1 MAQFD
6 VCLNPNPDS
15 APAVPYLLE
24 VQSDLLEPVS
34 TRVVAPLAL
43 LSERGEPAK
52 YLNPVFEIEGVQV
65 VMVTEQIAGI
75 PKRALGEMLLTLEVQ
90 RDQVMDAIDFLFRGF
105 QSPRSGIRK
114 PPPLGG

>member
-34 TRVVAPLAL
+34 TRVVVPLAL
-43 LSERGEPAK
+43 LSERGQPAK
-52 YLNPVFEIEGVQV
+52 YLNPQFEIDGVQV

-75 PKRALGEMLLTLEVQ
+75 PKRALGKRVLSIAVQ
-90 RDQVMDAIDFLFRGF
+90 RDQILDAIDFLFRGY
-105 QSPRSGIRK
+105 
-114 PPPLGG
+114 

>member
-6 VCLNPNPDS
+6 VCLNPNVDS

-43 LSERGEPAK
+43 VSERGQPAR
-52 YLNPVFEIEGVQV
+52 YLNPQFEIEGVQV

-75 PKRALGEMLLTLEVQ
+75 PKRAIGKKVLSLAGE
-90 RDQVMDAIDFLFRGF
+90 RDQIMDAIDFLFRGF
-105 QSPRSGIRK
+105 
-114 PPPLGG
+114 

>member
-6 VCLNPNPDS
+6 VCLNPNPGS

-34 TRVVAPLAL
+34 TRVVVPLAL
-43 LSERGEPAK
+43 LSERGQPTEH
-52 YLNPVFEIEGVQV
+52 LNPQFEIEGVQV

-75 PKRALGEMLLTLEVQ
+75 PQRALGKRVLSLAIK
-90 RDQVMDAIDFLFRGF
+90 RDQVMDAIDFLFSGF
-105 QSPRSGIRK
+105 
-114 PPPLGG
+114 

>member
-24 VQSDLLEPVS
+24 VQSDLLKPVS
-34 TRVVAPLAL
+34 TRVVVPLAL
-43 LSERGEPAK
+43 LSKRGQPAK
-52 YLNPVFEIEGVQV
+52 HLNPQFEIEGIHV

-75 PKRALGEMLLTLEVQ
+75 SKRALGKRVLSLSIQ
-90 RDQVMDAIDFLFRGF
+90 RDQIMDAIDFLFRAF
-105 QSPRSGIRK
+105 
-114 PPPLGG
+114 

>member
-24 VQSDLLEPVS
+24 VQSDLLKPVS
-34 TRVVAPLAL
+34 TRVVVPLAL
-43 LSERGEPAK
+43 LAERGQPARH
-52 YLNPVFEIEGVQV
+52 LNPQFEIEGVQV

-75 PKRALGEMLLTLEVQ
+75 PKHALGTRLLSLALQ
-90 RDQVMDAIDFLFRGF
+90 RDQIMDAIDFLFRGF
-105 QSPRSGIRK
+105 
-114 PPPLGG
+114 

>member
-34 TRVVAPLAL
+34 TRVVVPLAL
-43 LSERGEPAK
+43 LSERGQPAK
-52 YLNPVFEIEGVQV
+52 YLNPQFEIEGVLV

-75 PKRALGEMLLTLEVQ
+75 PKRALGKRVLSLVVQ
-90 RDQVMDAIDFLFRGF
+90 RDQIIDAIDFLFSGF
-105 QSPRSGIRK
+105 
-114 PPPLGG
+114 

>member
-6 VCLNPNPDS
+6 VCLNPNADS

-34 TRVVAPLAL
+34 TRVVVPLAL
-43 LSERGEPAK
+43 LSERGQPAK
-52 YLNPVFEIEGVQV
+52 YLNPQFDIQGVHV

-75 PKRALGEMLLTLEVQ
+75 PKRAIGEIVLSLAAE
-90 RDQVMDAIDFLFRGF
+90 RDEIMDAIDFLLRGF
-105 QSPRSGIRK
+105 
-114 PPPLGG
+114 

>member
-6 VCLNPNPDS
+6 VCLNINPDR

-34 TRVVAPLAL
+34 TRVVVPLAL
-43 LSERGEPAK
+43 LSERGQPAK
-52 YLNPVFEIEGVQV
+52 YLNPQFEIEGVQV

-75 PKRALGEMLLTLEVQ
+75 PKRAIGKRVLSLAVQ
-90 RDQVMDAIDFLFRGF
+90 RDQIMDAIDFLFRGF
-105 QSPRSGIRK
+105 
-114 PPPLGG
+114 